1 MKKFIVCIMVT
12 FVFFVCVSIVSA
24 QTKEA
29 VEAATA
35 KPGGELVEVL
45 TGVLTVDSIDAA
57 QRAVTLKSPDG
68 NLKSYKLGPEV
79 KNFDQI
85 KVGDEVKVAL
95 AESVAIF
102 VRKSDE
108 PPAAVEMETVQAAPK
123 GDKPAVVVT
132 DTFEM
137 TAKVEAINYDKRMV
151 TLRGP
156 DGNVKTFPVGQRVKN
171 LNNVKVGD
179 EVVLRLTEALAIA
192 VENHKNR

>member
-1 MKKFIVCIMVT
+1 
-12 FVFFVCVSIVSA
+12 
-24 QTKEA
+24 
-29 VEAATA
+29 
-35 KPGGELVEVL
+35 VL
-45 TGVLTVDSIDAA
+45 TGVLTVDSIDAVK
-57 QRAVTLKSPDG
+57 RVVTLKSPDG
-68 NLKSYKLGPEV
+68 NLKNYKLGPEV

-85 KVGDEVKVAL
+85 KVGDQVKVAL
-95 AESVAIF
+95 AESIAIF

-108 PPAAVEMETVQAAPK
+108 PPAAVEMETVQVAPK

-132 DTFEM
+132 DTFEV
-137 TAKVEAINYDKRMV
+137 TAKVEAINYEKRMV

-192 VENHKNR
+192 VEKP

>member
-1 MKKFIVCIMVT
+1 MKKFYVCFTVAL
-12 FVFFVCVSIVSA
+12 VFLAWTSILSA

-57 QRAVTLKSPDG
+57 KRAVTLKSPDG

-123 GDKPAVVVT
+123 GEKPAVVVT

-137 TAKVEAINYDKRMV
+137 TAKVEAIDYEKRTV
-151 TLRGP
+151 TLKGP
-156 DGNVKTFPVGQRVKN
+156 EGNVKTFSVGQRVKN
-171 LNNVKVGD
+171 FNNVKIGD

-192 VENHKNR
+192 VEKP

>member
-1 MKKFIVCIMVT
+1 MKKFCVYCVMGL
-12 FVFFVCVSIVSA
+12 VFLSLTGFALA

-29 VEAATA
+29 VEAAKA

-45 TGVLTVDSIDAA
+45 TGVLTVDSIDAVK
-57 QRAVTLKSPDG
+57 RVVTLKSPDG

-85 KVGDEVKVAL
+85 KVGDQVKVVL

-108 PPAAVEMETVQAAPK
+108 PPAAVEMETIQAAPK

-137 TAKVEAINYDKRMV
+137 TAKVEAIDYEKRTV

-156 DGNVKTFPVGQRVKN
+156 EGNVKTFPVGQRVKN
-171 LNNVKVGD
+171 FNNVKVGD
-179 EVVLRLTEALAIA
+179 EVVLRLTEAMAIV
-192 VENHKNR
+192 VEKP